1 MTTSNI
7 DHSYHAVKALPNLL
21 SSGAMDAKHRP
32 PLGQYLHD
40 QRHARG
46 LTMAEA
52 AARAD
57 TSAAYWSQ
65 IEGGQVKLPGADLR
79 RRIAGALGIRH
90 VDILIAAGEL
100 TAEEAGREDA
110 PDDAVERVIAELRPL
125 MAEVAWTPGRVNLLR
140 VALEHYR
147 DDDRRWAETD
157 RPSTAAPGQPAPIPP
172 PSRQ

>member
-1 MTTSNI
+1 MTSANI

-21 SSGAMDAKHRP
+21 SSGAMDAKRRP

-46 LTMAEA
+46 LTMADA
-52 AARAD
+52 ATRAG

-65 IEGGQVKLPGADLR
+65 IEGGQVKLPGAALR
-79 RRIAGALGIRH
+79 RGIAAALGVRH

-100 TAEEAGREDA
+100 TAEEAGRDDA
-110 PDDAVERVIAELRPL
+110 PDDAAERVIAELRPL

-140 VALEHYR
+140 AALEHYR
-147 DDDRRWAETD
+147 DDDRRWREAARQDAGAPD
-157 RPSTAAPGQPAPIPP
+157 RPVPTPP
-172 PSRQ
+172 ESR